1 MAHDTIIENGAA
13 VRYDPATIGE
23 KVMGLGRVAGYIFTA
38 AAAVLLTLFVVW
50 FSGGDVDRCDVH
62 PKLTA
67 QGLAALKANLE
78 RARSAAHDATMAD
91 KHDQQAAYQ
100 AEEQSAEQQFV
111 FDLRNAVAAEYH
123 RHRQA
128 LDGCF

>member
-1 MAHDTIIENGAA
+1 
-13 VRYDPATIGE
+13 
-23 KVMGLGRVAGYIFTA
+23 MGLGRVAGYFFA
-38 AAAVLLTLFVVW
+38 AAAAALLTLFVVW
-50 FSGGDVDRCDVH
+50 FGSGDVARCDVH

-128 LDGCF
+128 LEGCF

>member
-1 MAHDTIIENGAA
+1 
-13 VRYDPATIGE
+13 
-23 KVMGLGRVAGYIFTA
+23 MGLGRIAGYFFA
-38 AAAVLLTLFVVW
+38 AAAAALLTLFVVW
-50 FSGGDVDRCDVH
+50 FTGGDVERCDVH

-67 QGLAALKANLE
+67 QGLAALKANLI

-91 KHDQQAAYQ
+91 KHDPQAAYQ

-111 FDLRNAVAAEYH
+111 FDMRGPLAAEYH

-128 LDGCF
+128 LDSCF

>member
-1 MAHDTIIENGAA
+1 
-13 VRYDPATIGE
+13 
-23 KVMGLGRVAGYIFTA
+23 MGLGRIGGYIFVALA
-38 AAAVLLTLFVVW
+38 AAILTFFVLRF
-50 FSGGDVDRCDVH
+50 GNGDVERCDVH

-67 QGLAALKANLE
+67 EGLAALKANLV

-91 KHDQQAAYQ
+91 KHDPQAAYQ

-111 FDLRNAVAAEYH
+111 YDLRNALAAEYH

>member
-1 MAHDTIIENGAA
+1 
-13 VRYDPATIGE
+13 
-23 KVMGLGRVAGYIFTA
+23 MGLGRIGGYIFVA
-38 AAAVLLTLFVVW
+38 LAAAVLT
-50 FSGGDVDRCDVH
+50 FSWLRFGNGDVERCDIH
-62 PKLTA
+62 PRLTA
-67 QGLAALKANLE
+67 EGLAALKANLI

-111 FDLRNAVAAEYH
+111 FDLRNALAAEYH

>member
-1 MAHDTIIENGAA
+1 
-13 VRYDPATIGE
+13 
-23 KVMGLGRVAGYIFTA
+23 MGLGRIGGYIFA
-38 AAAVLLTLFVVW
+38 ALAAAVLTFFWLRV
-50 FSGGDVDRCDVH
+50 GNGDVDRCDIH
-62 PKLTA
+62 PKLTV
-67 QGLAALKANLE
+67 QGLGALKANLE

>member
-1 MAHDTIIENGAA
+1 MTRRFDMIPSISWEWA
-13 VRYDPATIGE
+13 
-23 KVMGLGRVAGYIFTA
+23 MGLGRVGGYIFAALA
-38 AAAVLLTLFVVW
+38 AALLTFFVMR
-50 FSGGDVDRCDVH
+50 FTSGDTERCDIH

-67 QGLAALKANLE
+67 KGLAALQANLV

-91 KHDQQAAYQ
+91 KHDPQAAYQ

-111 FDLRNAVAAEYH
+111 YDLRTALADEYH

-128 LDGCF
+128 LDSCF